1 MLTAQTQASRNP
13 ILTLSPDV
21 AERIAAG
28 EVIERPVSVVKELIE
43 NAIDANAHEI
53 RVEIRGGVLR
63 LIRVTD
69 DGYGILEDQL
79 ERACAR
85 HSTSKIS
92 SVEDLSHLHTLG
104 FRGEALASVAA
115 VSELT
120 LLSRA
125 IETEE
130 FGEEHPATFVTLR
143 GGEITQRGR
152 RARLHGTTITVRDLF
167 YNVPARLKFMRD
179 PRTESGH
186 ITQLLRRYA
195 VGYPG
200 VRFHLT
206 IEERTLLQTSGSG
219 NLATTLAELY
229 HLPLAEMLNPISY
242 LSPEEGSTHS
252 FKLHGYIGN
261 RALAQGSRQHITL
274 FINGRWVQSR
284 PLQEALEV
292 GYRGLLPKGK
302 HPLLVL
308 HIDLPA
314 EELDA
319 NVHPAKT
326 EVKLAQEAEVAAA
339 VTKTIRAVLERSP
352 ALPEDMQLPG
362 PGLIYQRRL
371 LGPHRR
377 GLRVSESAH
386 EYQAEKASPGAAEIL
401 ATLRPLA
408 QLQQAVIL
416 AEAPDGSLYLI
427 DQHRAHE
434 RVIYEHLRH
443 IYIGS
448 GAQSLDDE
456 EQWSDSHLLLEP
468 VIVELK
474 RHESDLFEQR
484 LPILRGLGLECER
497 FGGRSFLI
505 RSVPNSVGQEQLVGH
520 LPELAHI
527 AAEDSSDWQDRLLIG
542 LACRSALRRGRELGR
557 DEQRS
562 LIMALASASAP
573 AVCPHGSPILL
584 HYSRTFLIDKFDW

>member
-1 MLTAQTQASRNP
+1 MPTAPSQTFRTP
-13 ILTLSPDV
+13 ILPLSPDV

-28 EVIERPVSVVKELIE
+28 EVIERPVSVVKELVE
-43 NAIDANAHEI
+43 NALDADAHEI
-53 RVEIRGGVLR
+53 RIEIRGGGLR
-63 LIRVTD
+63 LVRVTD
-69 DGYGILEDQL
+69 DGYGIPEDQL
-79 ERACAR
+79 ERASAR
-85 HSTSKIS
+85 HCTSKIA
-92 SVEDLSHLHTLG
+92 SVDDLSHVYTLG
-104 FRGEALASVAA
+104 FRGEALASINA

-120 LLSRA
+120 LFSRA
-125 IETEE
+125 IETESL
-130 FGEEHPATFVTLR
+130 GEEHPATFITLR
-143 GGEITQRGR
+143 DGQITQRGR
-152 RARLHGTTITVRDLF
+152 RARVHGTTVTVRDLF

-179 PRTESGH
+179 PRTEAGH
-186 ITQLLRRYA
+186 ITQLLRRFA
-195 VGYPG
+195 VGYAG
-200 VRFHLT
+200 VRFHLA

-229 HLPLAEMLNPISY
+229 HLPLAEMLNPVSFQ
-242 LSPEEGSTHS
+242 SPEEGDMHA
-252 FKLHGYIGN
+252 FKLYGYIGN
-261 RALAQGSRQHITL
+261 RALAQRSRQHITL

-284 PLQEALEV
+284 PLQELLES

-326 EVKLAQEAEVAAA
+326 EVKLMREAEVATA
-339 VTKTIRAVLERSP
+339 VTKTIQAVLERSP

-371 LGPHRR
+371 HAPHRR
-377 GLRVSESAH
+377 GLRMSESAH
-386 EYQAEKASPGAAEIL
+386 EYQTEKVGPGATEIL

-408 QLQQAVIL
+408 QLQQAIIL

-434 RVIYEHLRH
+434 RVIYEHLRRA
-443 IYIGS
+443 YIGS
-448 GAQSLDDE
+448 STQPIENE
-456 EQWSDSHLLLEP
+456 EPWTDSHLLLEP

-474 RHESDLFEQR
+474 RYEADLFEQR
-484 LPILRGLGLECER
+484 LPVLRGLGLECER

-505 RSVPNSVGQEQLVGH
+505 RSVPNSVGQEQLAGH
-520 LPELAHI
+520 LPDLARI

-542 LACRSALRRGRELGR
+542 LACRSALRRGRELGI

-562 LIMALASASAP
+562 LITSLASSSAP
-573 AVCPHGSPILL
+573 AACPHGSPILL